1 MAITQNGV
9 IYYNDVIDA
18 LGGKVDKVSGKGLSV
33 NDFTDAYK
41 TKLDGIA
48 EGATKVKVDKA
59 LSSASTH
66 PVQNMAVTKA
76 LNASYTTLLSFSA
89 TRSSGTY
96 TLSKSL
102 DSFDEMEFLAA
113 SANSGTVAQETTV
126 LRIRR
131 GDFYLNSPEHP
142 WIINLNLTDVD
153 RRIFI
158 YILSETSI
166 KVTCKGSA
174 KLVRVV
180 GIKHFT
186 F

>member
-18 LGGKVDKVSGKGLSV
+18 LNGKVDSVSGKGLSA

-48 EGATKVKVDKA
+48 TGATKVKVDKA
-59 LSSASTH
+59 LSSASIN
-66 PVQNMAVTKA
+66 PVQNKAVKAA
-76 LNASYTTLLSFSA
+76 LNASYTTLLSYDA
-89 TRSSGTY
+89 DRSSGTY
-96 TLSKSL
+96 TLSASL
-102 DSFDEMEFLAA
+102 DSFDELEFLAA
-113 SANSGTVAQETTV
+113 SAGGGQETTV

-131 GDFYLNSPEHP
+131 GDFYLNAPKYP
-142 WIINLNLTDVD
+142 WLINLNLVDVD
-153 RRIFI
+153 RRVFI

-166 KVTCKGSA
+166 KVTCKGST

>member
-9 IYYNDVIDA
+9 IYYNDIIDA
-18 LGGKVDKVSGKGLSV
+18 LDGKVDKVSGKGLSA

-48 EGATKVKVDKA
+48 AGATKVKVDKT
-59 LSSASTH
+59 LSSVSTN
-66 PVQNMAVTKA
+66 PVQNQAVTKA
-76 LNASYTTLLSFSA
+76 LNASYTTLLSYDSR
-89 TRSSGTY
+89 RSSGTY
-96 TLSKSL
+96 TLSMSL

-113 SANSGTVAQETTV
+113 SAADGNAALETTV

-131 GDFYLNSPEHP
+131 GDFYLNDPKYP
-142 WIINLNLTDVD
+142 WIINLNLTDTD

-166 KVTCKGSA
+166 KVTCKGSS
-174 KLVRVV
+174 KLARVV

>member
-9 IYYNDVIDA
+9 IYYTDIISA
-18 LGGKVDKVSGKGLSV
+18 LNGKVDSVSGKGLSA

-48 EGATKVKVDKA
+48 TGATKVKVDEE
-59 LSSASTH
+59 LSSVSTN

-76 LNASYTTLLSFSA
+76 LNASYTTLLSFKA
-89 TRSSGTY
+89 GRGSGTY
-96 TLSKSL
+96 TLSMSL

-113 SANSGTVAQETTV
+113 SANSGSVAQETTV

-131 GDFYLNSPEHP
+131 GDFYLNSPEYP

-180 GIKHFT
+180 GIHHFS
-186 F
+186 

>member
-9 IYYNDVIDA
+9 IYYNDIIDA
-18 LGGKVDKVSGKGLSV
+18 LDGKVDKVSGKGLSA

-48 EGATKVKVDKA
+48 AGATKVKVDKT
-59 LSSASTH
+59 LSSVSTN
-66 PVQNMAVTKA
+66 PVQNQAVTKA
-76 LNASYTTLLSFSA
+76 LNASYTTLLSFDA
-89 TRSSGTY
+89 KRGTGTY
-96 TLSKSL
+96 TLSMSL
-102 DSFDEMEFLAA
+102 DSFDELEFLVA
-113 SANSGTVAQETTV
+113 SANSGDVAKETAV
-126 LRIRR
+126 MRIRR
-131 GDFYLNSPEHP
+131 GDFYINGSNNP
-142 WIINLNLTDVD
+142 WLINLNLAGVD

-166 KVTCKGSA
+166 RVQCKDSS